1 MSLWNIIETIFIAP
15 LKLAFEYI
23 FYFAHA
29 VVGNPGLAIIAL
41 SLAMNVL
48 VLPLYRRAD
57 MMQEAARDVENKLS
71 RGVNHIK
78 KSFSGD
84 ERMMILQTYYRQN
97 HYKPTD
103 ALKGSV
109 SLLLEVPFFMAAYQ
123 FLSTLNILENSSFGP
138 IKDLGVPDGLIVI
151 GGLTINALPVLMT
164 LINVISSAIYLKGF
178 PLKTKIQLYG
188 MALFFL
194 VFLYHSPAGLVFYW
208 TLNNLFSLCKT
219 IFYRLKNPR
228 RVAMGMLLAAGSL
241 ISIYGLFFY
250 DAVTLKRKVFV
261 LAVGFAALLI
271 PIAAA
276 VLAKLPKR
284 KQTTQPNRKLFL
296 LGGVFLSVLIGLLI
310 PSAVIAA
317 SPQEFVETTNFY
329 HPLLYVLHT
338 FCMAVGTFL
347 VWLQIFYWL
356 ASDAGKVIFE
366 KILWVM
372 CGAMLVTY
380 LFFGTN
386 LGILSPTLKYE
397 TGLNFSLTEHLLNLA
412 VVAAVAAALL
422 FFLRKWRKAT
432 VSALLLVSIVIVGMS
447 SVNMAAVH
455 KSVQRFTVEDSP
467 AADSSDI
474 HFTLSQTGT
483 NVVVIMLDRAIG
495 EFIPYIMQEKPELRE
510 QFDGFTYYDN
520 TVSFGGNTNFALPAL
535 LGGYEYTPV
544 ELNRRSNQLLVEK
557 HNEAL
562 KLLPTLFSEAGYDVT
577 VCDPVYANYEWIPDL
592 SIYEDLPNVKAYI
605 TEGKFTP
612 QQDHAE
618 KVSVTSRNFF
628 CFSLMKTLP
637 LPLQNAVY
645 GYGNYNQLGSR
656 VLQTATSLSIA
667 HGNNGEF
674 LDAYYVLEN
683 MQEMTRISSS
693 DSDTFLLM
701 FNNTTH
707 EPALLQT
714 PDYVPSAAVNN
725 IDYDAAQTSRFE
737 RANGGI
743 RVDSV
748 ETLGHY
754 HINMA
759 ALLQLGNWFDYL
771 RENGVYDNTKIILV
785 ADHGSGLKLDPTLVQ
800 NGIDPGTFFPLL
812 MVKDVDAS
820 GFTTSSEFMTNAD
833 VPSLVLDG
841 LLDHATNPFTGNTIS
856 TDEKNAHP
864 QYIIISDK
872 WQTDVNNGS
881 TFLPAQ
887 WASVKNNWRDSKNW
901 EFYNESI
908 VLDRHQLPAG

>member
-1 MSLWNIIETIFIAP
+1 MSFWNILETIFIAP

-29 VVGNPGLAIIAL
+29 VVGNPGLAIVAL

-78 KSFSGD
+78 KVFSGD

-123 FLSTLNILENSSFGP
+123 FLSSLSILENSSFGP
-138 IKDLGVPDGLIVI
+138 IKDLGLPDGLIVI
-151 GGLTINALPVLMT
+151 GGITINALPVLMT

-194 VFLYHSPAGLVFYW
+194 VFLYNSPAGLVFYW

-219 IFYRLKNPR
+219 IFYQLKNPR
-228 RVAMGMLLAAGSL
+228 RVAMGMLLAVGSL
-241 ISIYGLFFY
+241 IVVYGLFFY
-250 DAVTLKRKVFV
+250 EAVSLKRKLFV
-261 LAVGFAALLI
+261 LVVGFAALLI
-271 PIAAA
+271 PVAAA
-276 VLAKLPKR
+276 LLAKLPAR
-284 KQTTQPNRKLFL
+284 KQAPQTNRKLFIL
-296 LGGVFLSVLIGLLI
+296 SGVFLTVLIGLLI

-317 SPQEFVETTNFY
+317 SPQEFVESTNFY
-329 HPLLYVLHT
+329 HPLFYVLHT

-347 VWLQIFYWL
+347 VWIQIFYWL
-356 ASDAGKVIFE
+356 AGNVGKVIFE
-366 KILWVM
+366 KLLLVM

-380 LFFGTN
+380 LFFGTD
-386 LGILSPTLKYE
+386 LGILSNTLKYE
-397 TGLNFSLTEHLLNLA
+397 VDLAFSATEQALNLA
-412 VVAAVAAALL
+412 VWAVVAAALL
-422 FFLRKWRKAT
+422 FVLWKWRKAV
-432 VSALLLVSIVIVGMS
+432 VSALLIVCLVVAGMS
-447 SVNMAAVH
+447 AVNMASIH
-455 KSVQRFTVEDSP
+455 QSVQRFSSEDS
-467 AADSSDI
+467 ADTDVSNI
-474 HFTLSQTGT
+474 HFNLSQTGT
-483 NVVVIMLDRAIG
+483 NVVVIMLDRAMG
-495 EFIPYIMQEKPELRE
+495 EWIPYILQEKPELRQ

-520 TVSFGGNTNFALPAL
+520 TISFGPNTNFALPAL

-544 ELNRRSNQLLVEK
+544 ELNKRDDMLLVEK

-562 KLLPTLFSEAGYDVT
+562 KLLPTLFSEGGYEVT
-577 VCDPVYANYEWIPDL
+577 VCDPVYANYQWIPDL
-592 SIYEDLPNVKAYI
+592 SIYDDLPNVNAYI
-605 TEGKFTP
+605 TEGKFT
-612 QQDHAE
+612 QQQNHAE
-618 KVSVTSRNFF
+618 KVRVTSRNFF

-637 LPLQNAVY
+637 LPLQSVVY

-656 VLQTATSLSIA
+656 MLQTATSLSIA

-674 LDAYYVLEN
+674 LDAFYVLNN
-683 MQEMTRISSS
+683 MQQMTRISA
-693 DSDTFLLM
+693 DAKDTFLLM

-707 EPALLQT
+707 EPCLLQT
-714 PDYVPSAAVNN
+714 PDYMPSDSVNN
-725 IDYDAAQTSRFE
+725 TDYDAAHASRF
-737 RANGGI
+737 AGSI
-743 RVDSV
+743 QVDSV
-748 ETLGHY
+748 NALSHY

-771 RENGVYDNTKIILV
+771 RENNVYDNTKIILV
-785 ADHGSGLKLDPTLVQ
+785 ADHSKDLQLDPSLVQ
-800 NGIDPGTFFPLL
+800 NDIDLGTFFPLL
-812 MVKDVDAS
+812 MVKELGTE

-833 VPSLVLDG
+833 VPSLALAG
-841 LLDHATNPFTGNTIS
+841 LLDGAINPFTGNAIT
-856 TDEKNAHP
+856 TEDKTAHP
-864 QYIIISDK
+864 QHIIISNQ
-872 WQTDVNNGS
+872 WQTEINNGT

-887 WASVKNNWRDSKNW
+887 WASVKDSWRDPDNW
-901 EFYNESI
+901 EFYSGSI
-908 VLDRHQLPAG
+908 VLDQHQLPGA